1 MYIDIHNIWRMCLQA
16 SSLSWAGIWTL
27 SLHPKLVCMSSKI
40 AIDWQFNNLSREKT
54 LEVLVLSK
62 SNYICQDWRTL
73 TVLMVTK
80 ATFLS
85 VIVQNNVMS
94 VYSGPSQLFLLLFLL
109 AAGIA
114 ALLLA
119 AAVLLFIRFARFLF
133 SLKHQFWQEC
143 SLNPICFVPSLLP

>member
-1 MYIDIHNIWRMCLQA
+1 MCLH
-16 SSLSWAGIWTL
+16 L
-27 SLHPKLVCMSSKI
+27 KLVRMSSKI
-40 AIDWQFNNLSREKT
+40 ANLPRVKT
-54 LEVLVLSK
+54 LVVLVLSK

-133 SLKHQFWQEC
+133 SLKHQF
-143 SLNPICFVPSLLP
+143 

>member
-1 MYIDIHNIWRMCLQA
+1 
-16 SSLSWAGIWTL
+16 
-27 SLHPKLVCMSSKI
+27 
-40 AIDWQFNNLSREKT
+40 
-54 LEVLVLSK
+54 
-62 SNYICQDWRTL
+62 
-73 TVLMVTK
+73 MVTK

-133 SLKHQFWQEC
+133 SLKHQF
-143 SLNPICFVPSLLP
+143 

>member
-1 MYIDIHNIWRMCLQA
+1 
-16 SSLSWAGIWTL
+16 
-27 SLHPKLVCMSSKI
+27 MSSKI

-85 VIVQNNVMS
+85 VCVQNNVMS

-133 SLKHQFWQEC
+133 S
-143 SLNPICFVPSLLP
+143 